1 MEENLTPEQQA
12 EVLVHKI
19 MQATKD
25 RIVFILQPQFD
36 KMTNGH
42 LHFDKGLA
50 DAIITDIKNA

>member
-1 MEENLTPEQQA
+1 MENLTPEQQA

-25 RIVFILQPQFD
+25 RIVSILQPQFD
-36 KMTNGH
+36 KISGGH
-42 LHFDKGLA
+42 FHFDKGLA